1 MEIKNSKNWVRF
13 SQEQALGGTCL
24 IVLLAFAIRYLLHPY
39 IEPYAVFHF
48 FIVGCLLIQYLF
60 GYKFSVFAILV
71 SVVLGNYFFVAPYGS
86 FDEISHKDLITALNF
101 VVVTS
106 VAVAFMESLRRSV
119 YAREL
124 LLKVMESRHKI
135 SLHRENDRIY
145 YAKKTSEA
153 WAILEEL
160 LTDFDKIILIKFGDA
175 DYKLEPLFYKL
186 AQNFQIHDAVEN
198 WQSVLVSEDRDV
210 LNEHLESLN
219 ATITN
224 PVVFSLGFFN
234 SQNVRE
240 RYAVVVDRF
249 TFMGKSLAVLK
260 LA

>member
-1 MEIKNSKNWVRF
+1 MEIKNSKNWVKF
-13 SQEQALGGTCL
+13 SQEQAFLGTCFITL
-24 IVLLAFAIRYLLHPY
+24 VAFVIRYVLHPY

-48 FIVGCLLIQYLF
+48 FIVGCLLIQYLY
-60 GYKFSVFAILV
+60 GYKFSVFSILI
-71 SVVLGNYFFVAPYGS
+71 SVGLGNYFFVPPYGT
-86 FDEISHKDLITALNF
+86 FDEISHKDLIVSLNF
-101 VVVTS
+101 AVVTG

-135 SLHRENDRIY
+135 SLHRENDRIF

-186 AQNFQIHDAVEN
+186 AQSVELHEPVEN
-198 WQSVLVSEDRDV
+198 WQSGVALEDVSVLSG
-210 LNEHLESLN
+210 HLEGLDAN
-219 ATITN
+219 AKNTVFFSVGFCKTPHVFERY
-224 PVVFSLGFFN
+224 PVV
-234 SQNVRE
+234 VE
-240 RYAVVVDRF
+240 RF
-249 TFMGKSLAVLK
+249 TFMGKSLSVLK

>member
-13 SQEQALGGTCL
+13 SQEQAFWGMCL
-24 IVLLAFAIRYLLHPY
+24 ITLTAFTVRYLLHPY

-60 GYKFSVFAILV
+60 GYKFSVLAIFI
-71 SVVLGNYFFVAPYGS
+71 SIGLGNYFFVAPYAS
-86 FDEISHKDLITALNF
+86 FDAVSSKDLITALNF
-101 VVVTS
+101 GVVTL

-160 LTDFDKIILIKFGDA
+160 LTDFDKIILIKFGSA

-186 AQNFQIHDAVEN
+186 AQSFQLQDPVET
-198 WQSVLVSEDRDV
+198 WPSVLVPEDVPV
-210 LNEHLESLN
+210 LNAHLEGTDANKNTPAS
-219 ATITN
+219 
-224 PVVFSLGFFN
+224 FSLGFCKKP
-234 SQNVRE
+234 NVFE
-240 RYAVVVDRF
+240 RHSVVVDRF
-249 TFMGKSLAVLK
+249 TFMGQSLAVLK